1 MEEEMLQKINE
12 IMDLANK
19 AFEEGNYQIAFFH
32 YLGVLFRISAYLL
45 YRDLGML
52 IPPEGTLGMM
62 KVRYPDIYDV
72 IEKYKNYQ
80 LALESVTE
88 EIAKNI
94 REDALRIY
102 DKEIP

>member
-1 MEEEMLQKINE
+1 MLRKIDE

-19 AFEEGNYQIAFFH
+19 AFGEGNYQTAFSH

-62 KVRYPDIYDV
+62 RVRYPDIYDV
-72 IEKYKNYQ
+72 IEKYRNYQ

-88 EIAKNI
+88 ETVRSI

-102 DKEIP
+102 DREIP